1 MLMLSSVMV
10 QATVPKVCEEPLK
23 TWLVKNRIGPYAV
36 ERKIDGERLQAEV
49 AAKVVSYAN
58 RHTFLASNGDLPK
71 LSKAILEA
79 THGEDCWLDGELTT
93 GVTSEFYGKNG
104 YLANRANRDEMIYVV
119 FDILRLNGED
129 LRLKPY
135 TVRRQILE
143 TTLRA
148 NEKVQLVEA
157 WRCEDE
163 QEILQ
168 VYDRVVAEG
177 GEGVIVKPHPSIYA
191 NNAWL
196 KMKDAV
202 TTDAVILG
210 VMKAKESFLIG
221 HYRCTP
227 AGFIRYGRVS
237 AHGWEVVKET
247 VLKAVTGED
256 AQFWYVQPFIAVEI
270 RHNGLI
276 ETSEGKTY
284 RHPRIAR
291 IRLDKAATECCE
303 AHKT

>member
-1 MLMLSSVMV
+1 MLSSVVV
-10 QATVPKVCEEPLK
+10 QATVPKVSEEPLK
-23 TWLVKNRIGPYAV
+23 TWLAKNRLGPYAV
-36 ERKIDGERLQAEV
+36 ERKIDGERLQVEV
-49 AAKVVSYAN
+49 SAKVVSYAN

-93 GVTSEFYGKNG
+93 GVSSEFYGENG

-119 FDILRLNGED
+119 FDILGLNGED
-129 LRLKPY
+129 LRLKSY
-135 TVRRQILE
+135 SERRQILE

-157 WRCEDE
+157 WTCETE
-163 QEILQ
+163 QKILQ

-177 GEGVIVKPHPSIYA
+177 GEGVMVKPHPSIYA
-191 NNAWL
+191 NNAWV
-196 KMKDAV
+196 KMKHTATADL
-202 TTDAVILG
+202 VILG
-210 VMKAKESFLIG
+210 VMKTKESFLIG
-221 HYRCTP
+221 HYRCTEP

-256 AQFWYVQPFIAVEI
+256 AQFWYVQPFVAVEI

-284 RHPRIAR
+284 RHPRIL
-291 IRLDKAATECCE
+291 RLRFDKSVKDCE

>member
-1 MLMLSSVMV
+1 MMLSSVVV
-10 QATVPKVCEEPLK
+10 QATVPKVSEEPLK
-23 TWLVKNRIGPYAV
+23 TWLAKNRLGPYAV
-36 ERKIDGERLQAEV
+36 ERKIDGERLQVEV
-49 AAKVVSYAN
+49 SAKVVSYAN

-93 GVTSEFYGKNG
+93 GVSSEFYGENG

-119 FDILRLNGED
+119 FDILGLNGED
-129 LRLKPY
+129 LRLKSY
-135 TVRRQILE
+135 SERRQILE

-157 WRCEDE
+157 WTCETE
-163 QEILQ
+163 QKILQ

-177 GEGVIVKPHPSIYA
+177 GEGVMVKPHPSIYA
-191 NNAWL
+191 NNAWV
-196 KMKDAV
+196 KMKHTATADL
-202 TTDAVILG
+202 VILG
-210 VMKAKESFLIG
+210 VMKTKESFLIG
-221 HYRCTP
+221 HYRCTEP

-256 AQFWYVQPFIAVEI
+256 AQFWYVQPFVAVEI

-284 RHPRIAR
+284 RHPRIL
-291 IRLDKAATECCE
+291 RLRFDKSVKDCE

>member
-1 MLMLSSVMV
+1 MSNTE
-10 QATVPKVCEEPLK
+10 TVTVTQPPDTEQLRQEL
-23 TWLVKNRIGPYAV
+23 
-36 ERKIDGERLQAEV
+36 EQ
-49 AAKVVSYAN
+49 
-58 RHTFLASNGDLPK
+58 K
-71 LSKAILEA
+71 LSGEQKSQIGKKAFA
-79 THGEDCWLDGELTT
+79 
-93 GVTSEFYGKNG
+93 G
-104 YLANRANRDEMIYVV
+104 Y
-119 FDILRLNGED
+119 D
-129 LRLKPY
+129 LKLSY
-135 TVRRQILE
+135 
-143 TTLRA
+143 
-148 NEKVQLVEA
+148 
-157 WRCEDE
+157 
-163 QEILQ
+163 
-168 VYDRVVAEG
+168 G
-177 GEGVIVKPHPSIYA
+177 GEGVMVKLHPSIYA

-196 KMKDAV
+196 KMKHTASVDV
-202 TTDAVILG
+202 VILG

-256 AQFWYVQPFIAVEI
+256 AQFWYVQPFIVVEI

-291 IRLDKAATECCE
+291 IRLDKSVKDCE